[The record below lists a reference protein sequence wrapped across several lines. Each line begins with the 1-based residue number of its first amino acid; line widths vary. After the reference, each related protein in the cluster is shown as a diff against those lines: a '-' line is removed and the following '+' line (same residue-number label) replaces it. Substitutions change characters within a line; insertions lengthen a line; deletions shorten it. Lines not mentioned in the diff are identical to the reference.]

1 MTKIQMII
9 GIALFGAL
17 GALARVYLGG
27 FVQSFLP
34 DDTSVK
40 FPVGTLLVN
49 VLGCLVFGCLGYVG
63 HHQQMFSQEW
73 RTILLSGLLGSFT
86 TFSTFGF
93 ETVLLYE
100 NAPHGK
106 LYFSAANILLNVVLG
121 VIAILGGMQIGRLIT
136 GS

>member
-1 MTKIQMII
+1 MPKLQLIVC
-9 GIALFGAL
+9 IALFGAL
-17 GALARVYLGG
+17 GALARVYVGG

-49 VLGCLVFGCLGYVG
+49 VLGCLVFGCLGYLG
-63 HHQQMFSQEW
+63 HHQEAISPAW

-106 LYFSAANILLNVVLG
+106 LYFSAANILLNVALG
-121 VIAILGGMQIGRLIT
+121 VIAILGGMQIGRLFT

>member
-1 MTKIQMII
+1 MPKIQLILS
-9 GIALFGAL
+9 IAFFGAM

-27 FVQSFLP
+27 FVQGFMPEES
-34 DDTSVK
+34 SVK
-40 FPVGTLLVN
+40 FPLGTLTVN
-49 VLGCLVFGCLGYVG
+49 VLGCLIFGCLGYLG
-63 HHQQMFSQEW
+63 HHHGMIPQEW

-106 LYFSAANILLNVVLG
+106 LYFAAANILLNVTLG
-121 VIAILGGMQIGRLIT
+121 VAAILLGMQIGRLFV
-136 GS
+136 SN